1 MRTPVTGNG
10 ILQPEPRRT
19 CWHEVSESGSREMP
33 MKLTKTTETWADPI
47 PPQETMSTF
56 GSQERSRKASCGGQY
71 GYLVKLGDA
80 FGAGGL

>member
-1 MRTPVTGNG
+1 
-10 ILQPEPRRT
+10 
-19 CWHEVSESGSREMP
+19 MP